1 MAKKS
6 TVINLPAEYVLRIDP
21 HRPAAEQIASC
32 LKAAMLEMSLKPGQ
46 IISESE
52 VANLYGA
59 SRTPVREAF
68 TWLRDQGFVVTYP
81 NRGTYVS
88 KLSIPQIKG
97 AQFARES
104 LEVAIAEHLCD
115 HGLPVATVEE
125 VEANLDLQEKL
136 TKSGN
141 GDAFHKLDDDFHLAL
156 ASAVGHPRI
165 CDIVQKEKAI
175 LDRLRVLSLN
185 SMDHISVLVHD
196 HRAIFE
202 AIQSGSKSS
211 ARKQVRLH
219 LRRVLDTLS
228 DLFETHRE
236 YFDD

>member
-1 MAKKS
+1 MVKRA
-6 TVINLPAEYVLRIDP
+6 TVIDLPPKYVQRIDP
-21 HRPAAEQIASC
+21 HRPAAEQISSS
-32 LKAAMLEMSLKPGQ
+32 LKLAMLEMSLKPGQ

-52 VANLYGA
+52 VGNLYGA

-104 LEVAIAEHLCD
+104 LEVSIAEHLCER
-115 HGLPVATVEE
+115 GLTEDTVQEIQ
-125 VEANLDLQEKL
+125 VNLGLQDKMLTSGDGEA
-136 TKSGN
+136 
-141 GDAFHKLDDDFHLAL
+141 FRKLDDDFHLAL
-156 ASAVGHPRI
+156 VDALGHPRI
-165 CDIVQKEKAI
+165 SEIVQKEKAI
-175 LDRLRVLSLN
+175 LDRLRVLSLDN
-185 SMDHISVLVHD
+185 MEHMTVLVND

-202 AIQSGSKSS
+202 AIQAGNKKE
-211 ARKQVRLH
+211 ARKNVRTH

-228 DLFETHRE
+228 DLFKEHRE